1 MSIKAYRLLLA
12 TLRMAEYDGSQCTRL
27 TCLATD
33 GICHRGF
40 SAVIPPVDLTDTC
53 EREEA
58 YHTLCEIIAERT
70 SRFGIFLDMPRDTL
84 DKRIV
89 Y

>member
-1 MSIKAYRLLLA
+1 MSIREYRLLLA
-12 TLRMAEYDGSQCTRL
+12 ILRTAEYDGSQCTRL

-40 SAVIPPVDLTDTC
+40 SAVIPPVDLTDSY

-70 SRFGIFLDMPRDTL
+70 SLLGIFLDMPRDTL
-84 DKRIV
+84 DRRIV

>member
-1 MSIKAYRLLLA
+1 MSIKEYRLLLA
-12 TLRMAEYDGSQCTRL
+12 TLRTAEYDGCPCTRL

-40 SAVIPPVDLTDTC
+40 SAVIPPVDLTDTYA
-53 EREEA
+53 RDEA

-70 SRFGIFLDMPRDTL
+70 SRLGIFLDVPRDTL
-84 DKRIV
+84 DRRIV